1 MLAMRSAADLAE
13 HLDSRSRD
21 ELLPM
26 IDAAGARVLGWI
38 RLGLSHPKVSDAS
51 DSLHAARAAKVT
63 SLWRPAVA

>member
-13 HLDSRSRD
+13 HLDLRSRD

-38 RLGLSHPKVSDAS
+38 RLGSSHPKVSDAS
-51 DSLHAARAAKVT
+51 DSLHGARAAKVT